1 MEKRIDTIS
10 GIPVYSYL
18 NPHLHKFCLCMYVK
32 GGSMYERK
40 TENGI
45 SHFFEHVVIRNIN
58 VLMEGGLY
66 QVLDR
71 LGLSF
76 NGCTYKEFIQFS
88 ISGASCHFQEAA
100 GDFCAASGSSGPFR
114 KRSPYRAQKDQSG
127 DPGIR

>member
-76 NGCTYKEFIQFS
+76 HILDK
-88 ISGASCHFQEAA
+88 A
-100 GDFCAASGSSGPFR
+100 
-114 KRSPYRAQKDQSG
+114 
-127 DPGIR
+127 